1 MKRGSRGFTLP
12 ELLVVIAI
20 IAVVAAIMFPV
31 LSAAKSVA
39 MRAGCTSNHHQAQ
52 LASVM
57 YLSDYDDYFMLVN
70 HRILPPD
77 SKEVDRT
84 WVQLL
89 LPYVSSFD
97 IFRCPGDSRSRN
109 ATDAVID
116 IDLVPGDTY
125 ARYYHASLLS
135 NLGYNYLYLSPP
147 VKTGTGYTIRPRS
160 LNEISDPTSMLLFV
174 DTIRAGSRGEPQGG
188 GSYIVVPPCRFA
200 PQGIARRDTF
210 GESGNPVF
218 SPTKG
223 WSSVN
228 SNSFARY
235 GLAWPYHLDRTN
247 TVRVGGSIKPMTMK
261 QLSMGCDVKE
271 SWAGLIGNIAT
282 YAWDLD

>member
-20 IAVVAAIMFPV
+20 IAIVAAILFPV
-31 LSAAKSVA
+31 LSAAKAVA
-39 MRAGCTSNHHQAQ
+39 IRTGCTSNHHQAQ
-52 LASVM
+52 LASAM

-70 HRILPPD
+70 HRILPSD

-89 LPYVSSFD
+89 LPYVTTFD
-97 IFRCPGDSRSRN
+97 IFRCPGDARSRF
-109 ATDAVID
+109 ATEAVID

-125 ARYYHASLLS
+125 ARYYRASLLS

-147 VKTGTGYTIRPRS
+147 VRTAGGYSIRPRS
-160 LNEISDPTSMLLFV
+160 ISEITDPASMLLFV
-174 DTIRAGSRGEPQGG
+174 DTTRAGSRGEPQGG

-200 PQGIARRDTF
+200 PQGPSRRDTF

-223 WSSVN
+223 WSST
-228 SNSFARY
+228 SPQSFARY
-235 GLAWPYHLDRTN
+235 GLAWPYHLDRAN
-247 TVRVGGSIKPMTMK
+247 TVRVGGSIKSLTMK

-271 SWAGLIGNIAT
+271 SWGGLIANIGI